1 MSSNEFNLLPP
12 NASANDQKNAKF
24 LVDGLER
31 EINLNTL
38 PLEAHASLLPHLAIA
53 YGVDISGLTEDE
65 ARAYLNNAFE
75 IHRHKGTVY
84 AVKKAIAVM
93 FSAAELKEWFDV
105 GLTAGLFDVEVTIAP
120 DPSKVYSSKR
130 FSTAKRL
137 IDDAKNVRSHLN
149 SFKVRM
155 PPITATVGVG
165 TLKSPVILHPYLDIN
180 EMILGDDTGVSS
192 GWVFEPT
199 LHKNINESVT
209 LSDTNLQGGYQ
220 WQLEV

>member
-1 MSSNEFNLLPP
+1 MSNNEFNLLPP
-12 NASANDQKNAKF
+12 NASADDQKNAKF

-31 EINLNTL
+31 EVNLSTL

-53 YGVDISGLTEDE
+53 YGVDISGLTDGE
-65 ARAYLNNAFE
+65 AREYLNNAFE

-93 FSAAELKEWFDV
+93 FGDAELKEWFDND
-105 GLTAGLFDVEVTIAP
+105 LTAGLFDVEVVIDP

-137 IDDAKNVRSHLN
+137 IDDAKNVRCHLN
-149 SFKVRM
+149 IFNVRM
-155 PPITATVGVG
+155 PPITATVAVG

-180 EMILGDDTGVSS
+180 EVILGEITGVSG
-192 GWVFEPT
+192 GWIFDPT
-199 LHKNINESVT
+199 LQTNINESVT
-209 LSDTNLQGGYQ
+209 LSDTNLIGGYQ